1 MLHRNLLNHT
11 HKKNQN
17 IQKQTNKKILHT
29 LQNYT
34 YTLKI
39 TKKNIQNT
47 QKQINKSCILCNV
60 ARSLCNAADHSD
72 EARQVSGRDC
82 I

>member
-1 MLHRNLLNHT
+1 MLHRYLLNHT
-11 HKKNQN
+11 HTQTYKIYKN
-17 IQKQTNKKILHT
+17 KQTNKSCIPC
-29 LQNYT
+29 
-34 YTLKI
+34 KI
-39 TKKNIQNT
+39 TPTPLKLQKNIQNT